1 MLVDLPLEC
10 QPIAPTPAPEGSP
23 MTRLEH
29 PYAAILPSVLKPG
42 RYVGREPGCV
52 IAPSTPDSLSICLA
66 FPEVYEIGMSYL
78 GFQILYHRLADEP
91 RVRCERAFAPWPDL
105 EAALRERGLP
115 LVSQE
120 TWRPLS
126 SFDVVGFTL
135 QYELTY
141 ANLLNMLDLGGVPVR
156 SAGRGASDPLVIA
169 GGPLAANP
177 EPLAPFVDAFLL
189 GDGEELLPAFLAR
202 LADLKATGASRAD
215 RLAALEAWS
224 PHVYVPALHPARP
237 APDGAPIRDVPR
249 RALAHVLDLAASPEP
264 LRFPTPWV
272 ESTFDRISVEIARGC
287 TQGCR
292 FCQAG
297 YLYRP
302 LREKPVARLVDDV
315 ARHVRA
321 SGHAEVSLASLSSAD
336 YSDLAGLVRPLS
348 ELGQAE
354 GFSLA
359 FSSLRAYGL
368 PEEVLVDVSRLGVP
382 GLTLAPEAGT
392 ERLRAVIN
400 KNVTDD
406 QLIGAVERCFALGW
420 KRVKLYFMIGLP
432 TETDED
438 VLSILALGRRVFDA
452 GRAVLG
458 RKPEVVISVSG
469 FVPKPHTPFQ
479 WSGAVPQG
487 EIRRRQRLL
496 LDAVRPTPLRLKL
509 HHAGMGCVEA
519 WLALGDVRAADVVE
533 AAWRAGARF
542 DGWSEHFSL
551 ERWEAAAATAGVD
564 PDGWTGPRD
573 VALPLAWDFVFTGV
587 DRAFLE
593 EEHARSLRAERT
605 PACEVRLVDGERTRG
620 RCLACGAG
628 CLEAPLHEPAVSAS
642 VSSPASPRRPLE
654 RVRADTLGPAFHLR
668 YGRLNPTHLLG
679 QNDAVRHLVLALRKS
694 PFVLELSQGFNP
706 RPRVSQSAAL
716 PFGYESLGEWLG
728 LRFDP
733 GAAPA
738 SPEELLAVA
747 GVPGMPFLEARAVA
761 PEAYRIRDDSAV
773 AWRFLVEVDDPA
785 AARAI
790 VEAEPDLR
798 ADALRND
805 ERPLLGAEEVRSVVF
820 ALDRSRGRALRPE
833 RWLPGVRRVVL
844 LERCT

>member
-1 MLVDLPLEC
+1 
-10 QPIAPTPAPEGSP
+10 

-52 IAPSTPDSLSICLA
+52 HKEPRPGTVSICLA

-78 GFQILYHRLADEP
+78 GFQILYHRLAGMPD
-91 RVRCERAFAPWPDL
+91 VVCERAFAPWPDL

-115 LVSQE
+115 LVSLESWQ
-120 TWRPLS
+120 PMAV
-126 SFDVVGFTL
+126 FDVLGFTL

-141 ANLLNMLDLGGVPVR
+141 ANLLAMLELGGVPLR
-156 SAGRGASDPLVIA
+156 SADRGEGHPLVIA

-177 EPLAPFVDAFLL
+177 APVAPFVDAFLL
-189 GDGEELLPAFLAR
+189 GDGEDVLPAFLER
-202 LADLKATGASRAD
+202 LGALKAAGVPRAE
-215 RLAALEAWS
+215 RLRELEASS
-224 PHVYVPALHPARP
+224 PHVYVPALHAVVVD
-237 APDGAPIRDVPR
+237 ADGTRRRDVPVR
-249 RALAHVLDLAASPEP
+249 SLAHLADLAASPEP
-264 LRFPTPWV
+264 VRFPTPWV

-315 ARHVRA
+315 ARHVKA

-336 YSDLAGLVRPLS
+336 YSDLGGLVRPLA
-348 ELGQAE
+348 ELGRDE

-368 PEEVLVDVSRLGVP
+368 PEEVLADVAQLGLP

-400 KNVTDD
+400 KNVTDE

-432 TETDED
+432 TETDDD
-438 VLSILALGRRVFDA
+438 VLAILALGRRVFDA

-458 RKPEVVISVSG
+458 RKPEVVVSVSG

-479 WSGAVPQG
+479 WCGADRPD
-487 EIRRRQRLL
+487 EMRRKQRLL

-509 HHAGMGCVEA
+509 HHAGMGRVEA
-519 WLALGDVRAADVVE
+519 WLALGDERAADVIE
-533 AAWRAGARF
+533 AAYRAGARF
-542 DGWSEHFSL
+542 DGWSEHFDL
-551 ERWEAAAATAGVD
+551 ARWEAAAASVGVEPDRWTLPREAGT
-564 PDGWTGPRD
+564 P
-573 VALPLAWDFVFTGV
+573 LPWDFVATGV
-587 DRAFLE
+587 DRSFLE

-605 PACEVRLVDGERTRG
+605 QPCEVRLIDGQRTRG
-620 RCLACGAG
+620 RCLACGSA
-628 CLEAPLHEPAVSAS
+628 CLDAPPLAAPPVCVAAPEV
-642 VSSPASPRRPLE
+642 PRAPVA
-654 RVRADTLGPAFHLR
+654 RVHSDELGPAFHLR
-668 YGRLNPTHLLG
+668 YGRLVPAHLLG

-694 PFVLELSQGFNP
+694 PYTLELSQGFNP

-728 LRFDP
+728 LRFAP

-738 SPEELLAVA
+738 APADLLALP
-747 GVPGMPFLEARAVA
+747 GVPGMPFLEAVAVP
-761 PEAYRIRDDSAV
+761 PEGYRIRDDRAV

-790 VEAEPDLR
+790 VEAESDLR
-798 ADALRND
+798 ADALRDD
-805 ERPLLGAEEVRSVVF
+805 ERALLAVDEVRSVVL
-820 ALDRSRGRALRPE
+820 ALDRSLGRSLRPE